1 MNFTFLET
9 AAANTS
15 MWSSV
20 IMMALIIVVF
30 WFFIIRPQRKK
41 DKETAK
47 MRSELQVGDEIVT
60 IGGIIGIIVSMK
72 EDSLVI
78 PVDVGGVEDQRPE
91 RQQQLGQA
99 QGGPQAQVVRGPA
112 PIRLPH
118 RQGGLL
124 RAGQVVV
131 QPGVEPR
138 LGVGPPAAGHG
149 RAALV
154 DQPLPALEA
163 ERSGGLRHLR

>member
-1 MNFTFLET
+1 MNIAFLET
-9 AAANTS
+9 ASGSGS
-15 MWSSV
+15 MWSSI

-78 PVDVGGVEDQRPE
+78 ETGSDRS
-91 RQQQLGQA
+91 R
-99 QGGPQAQVVRGPA
+99 VRLARWAISGKNTTA
-112 PIRLPH
+112 
-118 RQGGLL
+118 
-124 RAGQVVV
+124 
-131 QPGVEPR
+131 EPK
-138 LGVGPPAAGHG
+138 
-149 RAALV
+149 
-154 DQPLPALEA
+154 
-163 ERSGGLRHLR
+163 

>member
-1 MNFTFLET
+1 MNIAFLET
-9 AAANTS
+9 ASGSGS
-15 MWSSV
+15 MWSYI

-78 PVDVGGVEDQRPE
+78 ETGSDRSK
-91 RQQQLGQA
+91 
-99 QGGPQAQVVRGPA
+99 VRLARWAISGKNTTA
-112 PIRLPH
+112 
-118 RQGGLL
+118 
-124 RAGQVVV
+124 
-131 QPGVEPR
+131 EPK
-138 LGVGPPAAGHG
+138 
-149 RAALV
+149 
-154 DQPLPALEA
+154 
-163 ERSGGLRHLR
+163 

>member
-1 MNFTFLET
+1 MNIAFLE
-9 AAANTS
+9 AASGSGS
-15 MWSSV
+15 MWSSI

-78 PVDVGGVEDQRPE
+78 ETGSDRSK
-91 RQQQLGQA
+91 
-99 QGGPQAQVVRGPA
+99 VRLARWAISGKNTTA
-112 PIRLPH
+112 
-118 RQGGLL
+118 
-124 RAGQVVV
+124 
-131 QPGVEPR
+131 EPK
-138 LGVGPPAAGHG
+138 
-149 RAALV
+149 
-154 DQPLPALEA
+154 
-163 ERSGGLRHLR
+163 

>member
-1 MNFTFLET
+1 MNIAFLET
-9 AAANTS
+9 ASGSGS
-15 MWSSV
+15 MWSSI

-78 PVDVGGVEDQRPE
+78 ETGSDRTKIRFRRSAISSVEKLDTGKDSKSAPVKK
-91 RQQQLGQA
+91 
-99 QGGPQAQVVRGPA
+99 
-112 PIRLPH
+112 
-118 RQGGLL
+118 
-124 RAGQVVV
+124 
-131 QPGVEPR
+131 
-138 LGVGPPAAGHG
+138 
-149 RAALV
+149 
-154 DQPLPALEA
+154 
-163 ERSGGLRHLR
+163 

>member
-1 MNFTFLET
+1 MNIAFLQT
-9 AAANTS
+9 ASGSGS
-15 MWSSV
+15 MWSSI

-78 PVDVGGVEDQRPE
+78 ETGSDRSK
-91 RQQQLGQA
+91 
-99 QGGPQAQVVRGPA
+99 VRLARWAISGKNTTA
-112 PIRLPH
+112 
-118 RQGGLL
+118 
-124 RAGQVVV
+124 
-131 QPGVEPR
+131 EPK
-138 LGVGPPAAGHG
+138 
-149 RAALV
+149 
-154 DQPLPALEA
+154 
-163 ERSGGLRHLR
+163 

>member
-1 MNFTFLET
+1 MNIAFLET
-9 AAANTS
+9 AYGYGS
-15 MWSSV
+15 MCSSI

-78 PVDVGGVEDQRPE
+78 ETGSDRSK
-91 RQQQLGQA
+91 
-99 QGGPQAQVVRGPA
+99 VRLARWAISGKNTTA
-112 PIRLPH
+112 
-118 RQGGLL
+118 
-124 RAGQVVV
+124 
-131 QPGVEPR
+131 EPK
-138 LGVGPPAAGHG
+138 
-149 RAALV
+149 
-154 DQPLPALEA
+154 
-163 ERSGGLRHLR
+163 

>member
-1 MNFTFLET
+1 MNIAFLET
-9 AAANTS
+9 ASGSGS
-15 MWSSV
+15 MWSSI

-78 PVDVGGVEDQRPE
+78 ETGSDRSK
-91 RQQQLGQA
+91 
-99 QGGPQAQVVRGPA
+99 VRLARWSISGKNTTA
-112 PIRLPH
+112 
-118 RQGGLL
+118 
-124 RAGQVVV
+124 
-131 QPGVEPR
+131 EPK
-138 LGVGPPAAGHG
+138 
-149 RAALV
+149 
-154 DQPLPALEA
+154 
-163 ERSGGLRHLR
+163 

>member
-1 MNFTFLET
+1 MNIAFLET
-9 AAANTS
+9 ASGSGS
-15 MWSSV
+15 MWSSI

-78 PVDVGGVEDQRPE
+78 ETGSDRSK
-91 RQQQLGQA
+91 
-99 QGGPQAQVVRGPA
+99 VRLARWAISARTP
-112 PIRLPH
+112 
-118 RQGGLL
+118 LL
-124 RAGQVVV
+124 S
-131 QPGVEPR
+131 
-138 LGVGPPAAGHG
+138 
-149 RAALV
+149 
-154 DQPLPALEA
+154 
-163 ERSGGLRHLR
+163 RSNFF

>member
-1 MNFTFLET
+1 MNIAFLET
-9 AAANTS
+9 ATGSGS
-15 MWSSV
+15 MWSSI

-78 PVDVGGVEDQRPE
+78 ETGSDRSK
-91 RQQQLGQA
+91 
-99 QGGPQAQVVRGPA
+99 VRLARWAISGKNTTA
-112 PIRLPH
+112 
-118 RQGGLL
+118 
-124 RAGQVVV
+124 
-131 QPGVEPR
+131 EPK
-138 LGVGPPAAGHG
+138 
-149 RAALV
+149 
-154 DQPLPALEA
+154 
-163 ERSGGLRHLR
+163 

>member
-1 MNFTFLET
+1 MNIACLET
-9 AAANTS
+9 ASGSGS
-15 MWSSV
+15 MWSSI

-78 PVDVGGVEDQRPE
+78 ETGSDRSK
-91 RQQQLGQA
+91 
-99 QGGPQAQVVRGPA
+99 VRLARWAISGKNTTA
-112 PIRLPH
+112 
-118 RQGGLL
+118 
-124 RAGQVVV
+124 
-131 QPGVEPR
+131 EPK
-138 LGVGPPAAGHG
+138 
-149 RAALV
+149 
-154 DQPLPALEA
+154 
-163 ERSGGLRHLR
+163 

>member
-1 MNFTFLET
+1 MNIAFLET
-9 AAANTS
+9 ASGSGS
-15 MWSSV
+15 MWSSI

-78 PVDVGGVEDQRPE
+78 ETGSDRSK
-91 RQQQLGQA
+91 
-99 QGGPQAQVVRGPA
+99 VRLA
-112 PIRLPH
+112 RW
-118 RQGGLL
+118 
-124 RAGQVVV
+124 AC
-131 QPGVEPR
+131 
-138 LGVGPPAAGHG
+138 
-149 RAALV
+149 
-154 DQPLPALEA
+154 
-163 ERSGGLRHLR
+163 SG